1 MCDAVPSQAERAPP
15 QGGPTRE
22 ACDGTGDLA
31 RRLLRDR
38 AAELQRL
45 IPLLAAA
52 RREGYDGAEERHN
65 GDFLATH
72 DSTSVIL
79 ISPVNFTRG
88 P

>member
-1 MCDAVPSQAERAPP
+1 VETAADAERASP

-22 ACDGTGDLA
+22 VCDGTGDLA
-31 RRLLRDR
+31 GWLLRDR

-72 DSTSVIL
+72 DSTSVL
-79 ISPVNFTRG
+79 FISPVNFTRG